1 MAYGLNN
8 WAGLINDENYKE
20 QLESLLKDLNR
31 FAFAQKIEGKLPML
45 LSCIEKIRNTKSFQ
59 SIYARTC
66 EYRDGLKER
75 WDANKKYISNYIES
89 TTGIVSDE
97 TSIVMVEA
105 PIVNN
110 GSGFGK
116 SKHILFSRCH
126 NQEKENTKLTE
137 LLELVYL
144 THESMHSHFL
154 PYIEGKDENSRK
166 KLHRFYTIFS

>member
-1 MAYGLNN
+1 MGC
-8 WAGLINDENYKE
+8 LINDENYIE
-20 QLESLLKDLNR
+20 QLRNLLTRDLNR
-31 FAFAQKIEGKLPML
+31 FEFAQEVNEKLTLL
-45 LSCIEKIRNTKSFQ
+45 LSCIDKFTNVKSFQ
-59 SIYARTC
+59 TLYARTC

-75 WDANKKYISNYIES
+75 WDANKDYISNYIES
-89 TTGIVSDE
+89 ITGKVSDE

-105 PIVNN
+105 PIANN
-110 GSGFGK
+110 GSGFGE

-154 PYIEGKDENSRK
+154 PYIEGQDENSRK